1 MSDPARAATAPARP
15 DGTDGRESSR
25 LDAFLALCLARFR
38 ESYREPEVLFW
49 GFAFPIMLSVGLSI
63 AFRNRPAETL
73 TLAVVSGPASARAA
87 EVLGQA
93 PLLKATV
100 MEEAAAMRALAL
112 GSVALVVSPRPDGN
126 VEYRLDP
133 SRSESAIARARAD
146 DALQRAAGRRDV
158 VSSAVTEVRE
168 PGGRYID
175 FLIPGIVGMNIMSGG
190 MWGVG
195 FNLVD
200 MRIKRLL
207 KRLVAAPMHRPDFL
221 AASLTMR
228 LVSMFVEVSFMLAFG
243 HLAFGVPV
251 HGGLGAVFAVGALG
265 ALCFGGL
272 GLLVGSRARRMET
285 VTGLMNVVM
294 MPMFVLSGIF
304 FSADRFPRV
313 LQPLIRVL
321 PLTALNDALRAV
333 VLEGSR
339 LSTLS
344 APLAVLALWTVVSFA
359 LGLKLFR
366 WS

>member
-1 MSDPARAATAPARP
+1 M
-15 DGTDGRESSR
+15 
-25 LDAFLALCLARFR
+25 LAV
-38 ESYREPEVLFW
+38 VL
-49 GFAFPIMLSVGLSI
+49 GI
-63 AFRNRPAETL
+63 AVRNRPAETL
-73 TLAVVSGPASARAA
+73 PVAVVAGPQAARVSD
-87 EVLGQA
+87 VLVQT
-93 PLLKATV
+93 PLLKASV
-100 MEEAAAMRALAL
+100 MDEEAATHALAL
-112 GSVALVVSPRPDGN
+112 GRVALVVAPRPDGSL
-126 VEYRLDP
+126 EYRLDP

-146 DALQRAAGRRDV
+146 DALQRAAGRRDPV
-158 VSSAVTEVRE
+158 PSAVAEVRE

-207 KRLVAAPMHRPDFL
+207 KRLVAAPMRRPDFL
-221 AASLTMR
+221 AANLAMR
-228 LVSMFVEVSFMLAFG
+228 LVFMVIEVSFVLGFG

-251 HGGLGAVFAVGALG
+251 RGRLAAVFAVGALG

-304 FSADRFPRV
+304 FSADRFPQV
-313 LQPLIRVL
+313 LQPLIRLL
-321 PLTALNDALRAV
+321 PLTALNDAMRAV
-333 VLEGSR
+333 VLEGMR
-339 LSTLS
+339 LSALS
-344 APLAVLALWTVVSFA
+344 APLAVLVVWTLVSFGV
-359 LGLKLFR
+359 GLKLFR

>member
-1 MSDPARAATAPARP
+1 MSETPGDA
-15 DGTDGRESSR
+15 TDGRELTR

-38 ESYREPEVLFW
+38 EFYRESEVVFW
-49 GFAFPIMLSVGLSI
+49 SFAFPIILSVGLGI
-63 AFRNRPAETL
+63 AFRNRPPETL
-73 TLAVVSGPASARAA
+73 TVAVVSGPQAARLAG
-87 EVLGQA
+87 VLGRT
-93 PLLKATV
+93 PLLKATE
-100 MEEAAAMRALAL
+100 MDEAAASRALAL
-112 GSVALVVSPRPDGN
+112 GRVAAVVVPHPGGG

-133 SRSESAIARARAD
+133 SRAESAIARARVD
-146 DALQRAAGRRDV
+146 DAVQRAAGRRDPV
-158 VSSAVTEVRE
+158 VTAVSEVRE

-190 MWGVG
+190 LWGVG

-207 KRLVAAPMHRPDFL
+207 KRLVAAPMRRPDFL
-221 AASLTMR
+221 AAHLAMR
-228 LVSMFVEVSFMLAFG
+228 LVFMVIEVSFVLAFG

-251 HGGLGAVFAVGALG
+251 RGSMAAVFAVGALG

-304 FSADRFPRV
+304 FSADRFPDV

-333 VLEGSR
+333 VLEGAS
-339 LSTLS
+339 LTALPI
-344 APLAVLALWTVVSFA
+344 PLTILILWTVVTFA
-359 LGLKLFR
+359 VGLKLFR

>member
-1 MSDPARAATAPARP
+1 MSDTV
-15 DGTDGRESSR
+15 GGDGREFTR

-38 ESYREPEVLFW
+38 EFYRESEVVFW
-49 GFAFPIMLSVGLSI
+49 SFAFPIILSVGLGI

-73 TLAVVSGPASARAA
+73 PVAVVAA
-87 EVLGQA
+87 PGGAQAAAALGQA
-93 PLLKATV
+93 PLLKAAV
-100 MEEAAAMRALAL
+100 MDEPAASRALSL
-112 GSVALVVSPRPDGN
+112 GKVALVVVTRPEGGM
-126 VEYRLDP
+126 EYRLDP
-133 SRSESAIARARAD
+133 SRSESAVARARAD
-146 DALQRAAGRRDV
+146 DALQRAAGRRDPLPSTV
-158 VSSAVTEVRE
+158 AEVSA

-207 KRLVAAPMHRPDFL
+207 KRLVAAPMRRPDFL
-221 AASLTMR
+221 AANLAMR
-228 LVSMFVEVSFMLAFG
+228 LVFMFIEVSFVLGFG
-243 HLAFGVPV
+243 RLAFGVPLR
-251 HGGLGAVFAVGALG
+251 GPLAAVFAVGALG

-304 FSADRFPRV
+304 FSADRFPDA

-321 PLTALNDALRAV
+321 PLTALNDAMRAV
-333 VLEGSR
+333 VLEGTP
-339 LSTLS
+339 LHLLGF
-344 APLAVLALWTVVSFA
+344 PLAVMAAWTVVSFA
-359 LGLKLFR
+359 VGLKLFR
-366 WS
+366 WG

>member
-1 MSDPARAATAPARP
+1 MSELA
-15 DGTDGRESSR
+15 TDGRESTR
-25 LDAFLALCLARFR
+25 LDAFLALCLTRFR
-38 ESYREPEVLFW
+38 EFFRESEIVFW
-49 GFAFPIMLSVGLSI
+49 GFAFPIILSFGLSL

-73 TLAVVSGPASARAA
+73 AVAVVAGPQAA
-87 EVLGQA
+87 GAADVLGHA

-100 MEEAAAMRALAL
+100 MDEEAATRALAL
-112 GSVALVVSPRPDGN
+112 GRVAVVVRPRADGA

-146 DALQRAAGRRDV
+146 DAVQRAAGRRDPV
-158 VSSAVTEVRE
+158 PVSVSEVRE

-175 FLIPGIVGMNIMSGG
+175 FLIPGIVGMNLMSGG

-200 MRIKRLL
+200 MRMKRLL
-207 KRLVAAPMHRPDFL
+207 KRLVAAPMRRADFL
-221 AASLTMR
+221 AAHLTMR
-228 LVSMFVEVSFMLAFG
+228 LVFMVIEVSFVLGFG
-243 HLAFGVPV
+243 HLVFGVPV
-251 HGGLGAVFAVGALG
+251 RGGLPAIFAVGALG

-304 FSADRFPRV
+304 FSADRFPQA
-313 LQPLIRVL
+313 LQPVIRVL
-321 PLTALNDALRAV
+321 PLTALNDVLRAV
-333 VLEGSR
+333 ILEGAR
-339 LSTLS
+339 LSALPL
-344 APLAVLALWTVVSFA
+344 PLAILAAWTAVTFA
-359 LGLKLFR
+359 VGLKLFR

>member
-1 MSDPARAATAPARP
+1 M
-15 DGTDGRESSR
+15 
-25 LDAFLALCLARFR
+25 
-38 ESYREPEVLFW
+38 
-49 GFAFPIMLSVGLSI
+49 
-63 AFRNRPAETL
+63 
-73 TLAVVSGPASARAA
+73 
-87 EVLGQA
+87 
-93 PLLKATV
+93 
-100 MEEAAAMRALAL
+100 
-112 GSVALVVSPRPDGN
+112 
-126 VEYRLDP
+126 
-133 SRSESAIARARAD
+133 
-146 DALQRAAGRRDV
+146 
-158 VSSAVTEVRE
+158 RE

-207 KRLVAAPMHRPDFL
+207 KRLVATPMRRPDFL
-221 AASLTMR
+221 AAHLAMR
-228 LVSMFVEVSFMLAFG
+228 LVFMVIEVSFVLGFG

-251 HGGLGAVFAVGALG
+251 RGSLAAVFAVGALG

-304 FSADRFPRV
+304 FSADRFPHV

-333 VLEGSR
+333 VLEGLH
-339 LSTLS
+339 LSALP
-344 APLAVLALWTVVSFA
+344 APLAILVVWTVVDLRGGPEA
-359 LGLKLFR
+359 LPLELR
-366 WS
+366 ASRP

>member
-1 MSDPARAATAPARP
+1 MSETAATSATA
-15 DGTDGRESSR
+15 DGPDGREYTR
-25 LDAFLALCLARFR
+25 LDAFRALCLARFR

-73 TLAVVSGPASARAA
+73 PLAVVAGPQAERAA
-87 EVLGQA
+87 ETLRRA
-93 PLLKATV
+93 PLLRATV
-100 MEEAAAMRALAL
+100 MEGEAATRALAL
-112 GSVALVVSPRPDGN
+112 GQVALVVVPRAEGS

-146 DALQRAAGRRDV
+146 DALQRAAGRRDPLSST
-158 VSSAVTEVRE
+158 VSEVRE

-207 KRLVAAPMHRPDFL
+207 KRLVAAPMRRPDFL

-228 LVSMFVEVSFMLAFG
+228 LVSMVIEVSFMLGFG

-251 HGGLGAVFAVGALG
+251 RGPLAAVFAVGALG

-304 FSADRFPRV
+304 FSADRFPQV

-321 PLTALNDALRAV
+321 PLTALNDAMRAV
-333 VLEGSR
+333 VLEGTR
-339 LSTLS
+339 LSALS
-344 APLAVLALWTVVSFA
+344 APLAVLALWTLVSFA
-359 LGLKLFR
+359 AGLKLFR
-366 WS
+366 WA

>member
-1 MSDPARAATAPARP
+1 MSDTTGPLPSAE
-15 DGTDGRESSR
+15 GGDGREATR

-38 ESYREPEVLFW
+38 EFYRESEVVFW
-49 GFAFPIMLSVGLSI
+49 GFAFPIILSVGLGI

-73 TLAVVSGPASARAA
+73 PVAVVSGPRAARAA
-87 EVLGQA
+87 DVLAKA
-93 PLLKATV
+93 PLLKAEV
-100 MEEAAAMRALAL
+100 MAEAESTRALAL
-112 GSVALVVSPRPDGN
+112 GRVALVVAPRADGS

-133 SRSESAIARARAD
+133 SRAESAIARARAD
-146 DALQRAAGRRDV
+146 DALQRAEGRRDPV
-158 VSSAVTEVRE
+158 PSAVTEVRE

-195 FNLVD
+195 FTLVD

-207 KRLVAAPMHRPDFL
+207 KRLVASPMRRSDFL
-221 AASLTMR
+221 AAHLAMR
-228 LVSMFVEVSFMLAFG
+228 LVFMVVELSFVLGFG

-251 HGGLGAVFAVGALG
+251 RGGLAATFVVGALG

-272 GLLVGSRARRMET
+272 GLLVASRARRMET

-294 MPMFVLSGIF
+294 VPMFVLSGIF
-304 FSADRFPRV
+304 FSADRFPQV

-333 VLEGSR
+333 VLEGAH
-339 LSTLS
+339 LAALPG
-344 APLAVLALWTVVSFA
+344 PLAVLALWTAVSFA
-359 LGLKLFR
+359 AGLKLFR

>member
-1 MSDPARAATAPARP
+1 MSEPSRARGPAHS
-15 DGTDGRESSR
+15 TDGREYTR
-25 LDAFLALCLARFR
+25 LDAFRALCLARFR

-49 GFAFPIMLSVGLSI
+49 GFVFPIMLSVGLSI

-73 TLAVVSGPASARAA
+73 PLAVVAGARAEPTA
-87 EVLGQA
+87 AVLRAA
-93 PLLKATV
+93 PLLRAEV
-100 MEEAAAMRALAL
+100 MEEEVAVRALAL
-112 GSVALVVSPRPDGN
+112 GKVALVVAPGRF
-126 VEYRLDP
+126 
-133 SRSESAIARARAD
+133 
-146 DALQRAAGRRDV
+146 AGR
-158 VSSAVTEVRE
+158 SIVTDDPLANTVAEVRE

-175 FLIPGIVGMNIMSGG
+175 FLIPGIVGMNLMSGG

-207 KRLVAAPMHRPDFL
+207 KRLVAAPMRRPDFL
-221 AASLTMR
+221 AAHLTMR
-228 LVSMFVEVSFMLAFG
+228 LVSMVIEVSFMLGFG

-251 HGGLGAVFAVGALG
+251 RGGLASVFAVGALG

-294 MPMFVLSGIF
+294 MPMFVLSGVF
-304 FSADRFPRV
+304 FSADRFPQV

-321 PLTALNDALRAV
+321 PLTALNDAMRAV
-333 VLEGSR
+333 VLEGAHLR
-339 LSTLS
+339 AEA
-344 APLAVLALWTVVSFA
+344 APLAILALWTVLSFLA
-359 LGLKLFR
+359 GLRLFR

>member
-1 MSDPARAATAPARP
+1 MSEQPAAEA
-15 DGTDGRESSR
+15 TDGRELTR
-25 LDAFLALCLARFR
+25 VDAFLALCLTRFR
-38 ESYREPEVLFW
+38 EFYRESEVVFW
-49 GFAFPIMLSVGLSI
+49 SFAFPIILSVGLGI

-73 TLAVVSGPASARAA
+73 SVAVVSGPQAPSAA
-87 EVLGQA
+87 EVLGRA

-100 MEEAAAMRALAL
+100 MDEEEAARALAL
-112 GSVALVVSPRPDGN
+112 GRVAIAVVIRPDGGL
-126 VEYRLDP
+126 EYRLDP
-133 SRSESAIARARAD
+133 SRSESAIARGRAD
-146 DALQRAAGRRDV
+146 DALQRAAGRRDPL
-158 VSSAVTEVRE
+158 SSSVAEVRE

-190 MWGVG
+190 LWGVG

-207 KRLVAAPMHRPDFL
+207 KRLVAAPMRRPDFL
-221 AASLTMR
+221 AAHLAMR
-228 LVSMFVEVSFMLAFG
+228 LVFMVIEVTFVLGFG

-251 HGGLGAVFAVGALG
+251 RGGLPAVLAVGALG

-304 FSADRFPRV
+304 FSADRFPQV

-333 VLEGSR
+333 VLEGTP
-339 LSTLS
+339 LMALS
-344 APLAVLALWTVVSFA
+344 APLVILTVWTAVAFA
-359 LGLKLFR
+359 AGLKLFR

>member
-1 MSDPARAATAPARP
+1 MSESRP
-15 DGTDGRESSR
+15 GRRDDGRESTR
-25 LDAFLALCLARFR
+25 LDAFLAMCLARFR
-38 ESYREPEVLFW
+38 EFYRESEVVFW
-49 GFAFPIMLSVGLSI
+49 SFVFPIVLSVGLGI

-73 TLAVVSGPASARAA
+73 PVAVIAGPDSARVVAALSGTPLLRASAMDA
-87 EVLGQA
+87 
-93 PLLKATV
+93 
-100 MEEAAAMRALAL
+100 EAAAGALRL
-112 GSVALVVSPRPDGN
+112 GRVALVVVPRAGGG

-133 SRSESAIARARAD
+133 SRSESVVARARVD
-146 DALQRAAGRRDV
+146 DALQRAAGRRDPLPASV
-158 VSSAVTEVRE
+158 AEVTE

-207 KRLVAAPMHRPDFL
+207 KRLVAAPMRRADFL
-221 AASLTMR
+221 AAHLAMR
-228 LVSMFVEVSFMLAFG
+228 LVFMAIEVSFVLGFG

-251 HGGLGAVFAVGALG
+251 RGHLAAVFAVGALG

-294 MPMFVLSGIF
+294 MPMFVLSGVF
-304 FSADRFPRV
+304 FSADRFPQV

-321 PLTALNDALRAV
+321 PLTALNDAMRAV
-333 VLEGSR
+333 VLEGAHLR
-339 LSTLS
+339 AEA
-344 APLAVLALWTVVSFA
+344 APLAILALWTVLSFLA
-359 LGLKLFR
+359 GLRLFR

>member
-1 MSDPARAATAPARP
+1 MSEAPSRPA
-15 DGTDGRESSR
+15 DDGRQYSR
-25 LDAFLALCLARFR
+25 LDAFLALCLARLREFYR
-38 ESYREPEVLFW
+38 ESEVVFW
-49 GFAFPIMLSVGLSI
+49 SFVFPIVLSVGLGI

-73 TLAVVSGPASARAA
+73 PVAVVAGPDSARVVT
-87 EVLGQA
+87 VLSGA
-93 PLLKATV
+93 PLLRATA
-100 MEEAAAMRALAL
+100 MDADAAAGALRL
-112 GSVALVVSPRPDGN
+112 GRVALVVVARGGA

-133 SRSESAIARARAD
+133 SRSESVVARARVD
-146 DALQRAAGRRDV
+146 DALQRAAGRRDPLV
-158 VSSAVTEVRE
+158 ASVAEVSE

-207 KRLVAAPMHRPDFL
+207 KRLVAAPMRRADFL
-221 AASLTMR
+221 AAHLAMR
-228 LVSMFVEVSFMLAFG
+228 LVFMAIEVSFVLGFG

-251 HGGLGAVFAVGALG
+251 RGRLAAILAVGALG

-294 MPMFVLSGIF
+294 MPMFVLSGVF
-304 FSADRFPRV
+304 FSADRFPDV

-321 PLTALNDALRAV
+321 PLTALNDAMRAV
-333 VLEGSR
+333 VLEGAA
-339 LSTLS
+339 LPAVA
-344 APLAVLALWTVVSFA
+344 APLAILALWTIVSFLA
-359 LGLKLFR
+359 GLRLFR
-366 WS
+366 WN